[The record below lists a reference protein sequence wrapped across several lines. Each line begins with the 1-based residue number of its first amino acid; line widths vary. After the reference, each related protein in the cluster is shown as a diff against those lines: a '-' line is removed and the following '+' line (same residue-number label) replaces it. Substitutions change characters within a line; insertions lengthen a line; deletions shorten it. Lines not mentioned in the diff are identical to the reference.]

1 MLNFIEETAISKIE
15 QRKPGAP
22 SPAFSASCLG
32 IRFCFVFLMLCT
44 VSCGTGYKLG
54 KNDTVDATFTIMQ
67 QLGLARVTEV
77 KFKKIDGSMTTV
89 ARMYTDHGPWHD
101 AVKVEGYIPTF
112 IWKDV
117 KLLSDKDMRFHVY
130 TSGIE
135 TVDEYYSSIMI
146 VDENNVDALASD
158 SPFRQDLIRLFE
170 NRLKDIKSEAFYRAF
185 WKFED
190 PKRYRELYN

>member
-1 MLNFIEETAISKIE
+1 
-15 QRKPGAP
+15 
-22 SPAFSASCLG
+22 
-32 IRFCFVFLMLCT
+32 
-44 VSCGTGYKLG
+44 
-54 KNDTVDATFTIMQ
+54 
-67 QLGLARVTEV
+67 
-77 KFKKIDGSMTTV
+77 
-89 ARMYTDHGPWHD
+89 
-101 AVKVEGYIPTF
+101 
-112 IWKDV
+112 
-117 KLLSDKDMRFHVY
+117 MRFHVY

-185 WKFED
+185 WNFED